1 MSLDKKFA
9 IMRGFPVIAVL
20 GIFLLFFGCAVG
32 PKYQRPIAPSAP
44 SYKELVPNDQ
54 WKTATPDQALLRTNW
69 WEIFDD
75 PQLNALESM
84 VDVSNQNVA
93 QAEARFRA
101 ARALAAYNRSNYYPT
116 IGVTPAASST
126 ALSKNLGAR
135 SFGGGVF
142 NLFSI
147 PFSVNWEPNFWGSIS
162 LAVRNAEALAQV
174 SAADLE
180 NMRLSMRAD
189 LAISYFQAL
198 GADMQI
204 HLLNETIVAYEKA
217 LQLTLERYNNG
228 VSSKIDVVQA
238 QAQLESTRTRLSE
251 ATMAR
256 SQYEH
261 AIAVLAGQ
269 SPSSFSLPA
278 GRIVNLPPS
287 IPVGL
292 PSQLLERRPDISSAE
307 RLAASANAQIG
318 LAEVAFY
325 PLMNLTG
332 GGGLQSSS
340 LGSLF
345 SYPSRF
351 WSLGASAAQTLFDFG
366 RRRSLAREAEA
377 NYDAAVAGYRQTVLF
392 AFQNVED
399 QLAALRLL
407 AQESSQQEAAV
418 KASQEA
424 LKLEIIRYKEG
435 TDSYLN
441 VIISQA
447 IALANQVTAVEILQR
462 RMTAAVELVRAIG
475 GGWTESDL
483 PKP

>member
-1 MSLDKKFA
+1 MKYFLA
-9 IMRGFPVIAVL
+9 ISTL
-20 GIFLLFFGCAVG
+20 GTLLFYGCAVG
-32 PKYQRPIAPSAP
+32 PKYQRPSAPSAP
-44 SYKELVPNDQ
+44 SYKELIPNDQ

-69 WEIFDD
+69 WEMFGD
-75 PQLNALESM
+75 PQLNALMST

-101 ARALAAYNRSNYYPT
+101 ARAVVAYNRSNYYPT
-116 IGVTPAASST
+116 IGVAPAVSST

-147 PFSVNWEPNFWGSIS
+147 PFSAGWEPNFWGSIS
-162 LAVRNAEALAQV
+162 LAVRNAAALAQV

-180 NMRLSMRAD
+180 NIRLSMRAD
-189 LAISYFQAL
+189 LAVSYFQAL

-204 HLLNETIVAYEKA
+204 QLLNQTIGAYEKA

-228 VSSKIDVVQA
+228 VASKIDVVQA

-251 ATMAR
+251 AMLAR
-256 SQYEH
+256 SQHEH
-261 AIAVLAGQ
+261 AIAVLAGE
-269 SPSSFSLPA
+269 SPSTFSLPE
-278 GRIVNLPPS
+278 GRINNPPPS

-292 PSQLLERRPDISSAE
+292 PSQLLERRPDIAAAE
-307 RLAASANAQIG
+307 RLAAAANAQIG

-325 PLMNLTG
+325 PLVNLTA

-340 LGSLF
+340 LGNLI

-366 RRRSLAREAEA
+366 RRRALTREAEA
-377 NYDAAVAGYRQTVLF
+377 NYYATAAGYRQTVLS

-407 AQESSQQEAAV
+407 ARESAQQEAAV
-418 KASQEA
+418 KASEEA
-424 LKLEIIRYKEG
+424 LQLELVRYKEG
-435 TDSYLN
+435 TDSFLN
-441 VIISQA
+441 VITSQT
-447 IALANQVTAVEILQR
+447 IALTNRETEVEILQR
-462 RMTAAVELVRAIG
+462 RMIAAVELARAIG
-475 GGWTESDL
+475 GGWTERDL